1 MFEKTKTNEKDAGD
15 GPFFKKRNI
24 KLKSGPIADA
34 LSQFEVTMG
43 QYDNLI
49 DLYKVLKGE

>member
-24 KLKSGPIADA
+24 KLKCGPIADA